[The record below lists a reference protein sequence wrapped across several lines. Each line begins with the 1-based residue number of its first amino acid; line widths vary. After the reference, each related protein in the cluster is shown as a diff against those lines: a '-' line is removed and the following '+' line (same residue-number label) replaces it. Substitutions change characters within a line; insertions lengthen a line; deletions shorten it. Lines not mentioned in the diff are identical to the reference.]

1 MRARRQRIPHNL
13 LRHTKRKSKRPRER
27 VNEPN
32 FGEVIRRRRRELNL
46 TQAELASKIKIS
58 QPYMGHLESGRR
70 HPSNLIVTRLA
81 KALRLDK
88 RELFFLA
95 NPHTKASLPV
105 QPDGPEVYVSVWDEF
120 RKDKRLRRIH
130 NVSKAEMKMLS
141 RVAVFGCDLGRAQSL
156 RDLIYMLNT
165 IRHAF
170 KR

>member
-1 MRARRQRIPHNL
+1 M
-13 LRHTKRKSKRPRER
+13 RHTKRKSKRSRER
-27 VNEPN
+27 ANEPT
-32 FGEVIRRRRRELNL
+32 FGEVIRERRRALDL
-46 TQAELASKIKIS
+46 TQAEVASRIKAS
-58 QPYMGHLESGRR
+58 TSYVGNLESGRR

-141 RVAVFGCDLGRAQSL
+141 QVAVFGCDLGRAQSPH
-156 RDLIYMLNT
+156 DLIYILNT
-165 IRHAF
+165 VRHAF

>member
-1 MRARRQRIPHNL
+1 ML
-13 LRHTKRKSKRPRER
+13 D
-27 VNEPN
+27 
-32 FGEVIRRRRRELNL
+32 L
-46 TQAELASKIKIS
+46 TQAEVASRIKAS
-58 QPYMGHLESGRR
+58 TSYVGNLESGRR

-141 RVAVFGCDLGRAQSL
+141 QVAVFGCDLGRAQSL